1 MGSFKQS
8 IPLDERKN
16 EVKKIFEEYPERL
29 PVIVERGKDSPS
41 LSDLDKK
48 KYLVPKDLTVGQFLY
63 VIRKR
68 LEIGA
73 KQSIYIFVNNVLPL
87 ATTTVRTLYHKYI
100 NTNDHLLHVFCEKEN
115 TFGGGRS
122 A

>member
-73 KQSIYIFVNNVLPL
+73 KQSIYIFVNNVLPPTSQL
-87 ATTTVRTLYHKYI
+87 ISKTYEDHKDEDGFLYITYHS
-100 NTNDHLLHVFCEKEN
+100 ER
-115 TFGGGRS
+115 TFG
-122 A
+122 